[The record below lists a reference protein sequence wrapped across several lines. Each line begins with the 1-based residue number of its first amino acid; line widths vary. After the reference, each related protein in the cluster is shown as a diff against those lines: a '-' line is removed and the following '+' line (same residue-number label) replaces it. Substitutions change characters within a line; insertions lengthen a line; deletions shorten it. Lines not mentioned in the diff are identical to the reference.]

1 MEELNTAGPLT
12 VRQCRA
18 HSFYLD
24 YDSSSSKGSYVR
36 GGIVTQ
42 VRCEAF

>member
-1 MEELNTAGPLT
+1 MEELNSAGPVT

-24 YDSSSSKGSYVR
+24 YDSTNAKSPYVR

-42 VRCEAF
+42 VHQ